1 MSRLFSEGT
10 KPVIFPSK
18 IAKRTGGF
26 GIDWRT
32 AVARRAGMSGVQWR
46 QAIVKL
52 TGTTDPIDWAKA
64 VRKSEAVDDWQQ
76 GIASLVSNE
85 PTK

>member
-1 MSRLFSEGT
+1 
-10 KPVIFPSK
+10 
-18 IAKRTGGF
+18 
-26 GIDWRT
+26 
-32 AVARRAGMSGVQWR
+32 MSGVQWR

-52 TGTTDPIDWAKA
+52 TGTTDPVDWAKA
-64 VRKSEAVDDWQQ
+64 VRTREAVDDWQQ